1 MQSAFIDSQTSLF
14 LVPISRVEVEVD
26 VEEKRFAFE
35 TCLRNR
41 ECLKL
46 TQSCVKKKLII
57 ELVIEF
63 EFILDDFN

>member
-1 MQSAFIDSQTSLF
+1 M
-14 LVPISRVEVEVD
+14 PISRVEVEVD

-41 ECLKL
+41 EFLKL
-46 TQSCVKKKLII
+46 TQSCVQKKLII